1 MKVGLT
7 QTSKHVSPD
16 DESAS
21 VILLPLP
28 LSVSF
33 HTNRLRACKTGPKD
47 QIRNW
52 SGEHLLFSLVI
63 PPCCHSLDAVC
74 PFHPS
79 APATLKQLRGG
90 GVLISD
96 LSCRRAGLNPSSLS
110 PSQRNVTSVYLFC
123 GLCVSITAALS
134 PCCCPLY
141 RTACAHVDGK
151 RGVRAARPHQDHHSI
166 RLSCLP
172 FIRRFISV
180 LIHVWSCVLTLISI
194 AAWVKCFRS

>member
-90 GVLISD
+90 GVLIRSELQTCWTEPVLSLSLSEKRD
-96 LSCRRAGLNPSSLS
+96 KCVFVLWPVCLYNRCSVSMLLPFVPDGLCSCR
-110 PSQRNVTSVYLFC
+110 
-123 GLCVSITAALS
+123 
-134 PCCCPLY
+134 
-141 RTACAHVDGK
+141 
-151 RGVRAARPHQDHHSI
+151 
-166 RLSCLP
+166 
-172 FIRRFISV
+172 
-180 LIHVWSCVLTLISI
+180 W
-194 AAWVKCFRS
+194 